1 MRFFFCACCLPQFEE
16 IERQRRQEQ
25 KRTCTSILL
34 ILFLSAVLMIPGIVS
49 AASFPN
55 ATLLG
60 VPLLMWCVFLG
71 TKTQGIGC
79 FSEGL
84 RDCTV
89 GGDGWYCMSI
99 MWDGMG

>member
-1 MRFFFCACCLPQFEE
+1 LLFSFFHIACIKRHFQWGVFFCACCLPQFEE

-34 ILFLSAVLMIPGIVS
+34 ILLLSAVLMIPGVVS

-60 VPLLMWCVFLG
+60 VPLLMWYVFIELKLG
-71 TKTQGIGC
+71 ELDVFQ
-79 FSEGL
+79 
-84 RDCTV
+84 
-89 GGDGWYCMSI
+89 
-99 MWDGMG
+99 MG